1 MALYVCMCVFVY
13 MCMYLCRFTPR
24 RQPVRY
30 FRHDHLPGR
39 FSTRI
44 FKVMVLCVYS
54 ASDKSDDNLCL
65 TDVTE
70 ITKIR
75 RLGGEPGVQGFF

>member
-1 MALYVCMCVFVY
+1 MVGGRPAGLDGYFRCEMALYVCMCEIVY

-30 FRHDHLPGR
+30 FRHDQPLGR

-44 FKVMVLCVYS
+44 FEVMVLCVYS
-54 ASDKSDDNLCL
+54 ASDKSDDHLYL
-65 TDVTE
+65 VI
-70 ITKIR
+70 IT
-75 RLGGEPGVQGFF
+75 